1 MTRRDAGPR
10 RSSSVEALL
19 RGTRILAIAALLALA
34 AGIVS
39 DLVEGEFW
47 ARHALLAS
55 LAASVIVV
63 MISVA
68 VIDAV
73 LERRRRERWSI
84 LAQFV
89 MLELVRNARLIWT
102 GVLAQV
108 GLLSVDAARPESVDA
123 NGRIVQD
130 TPRLTAA
137 VTKTIADEALRR
149 GLREEIA
156 LLAAHTDEVLGRWA
170 AVMLNAD
177 VYAEVIDR
185 HVELA
190 SDISWLISLLDNA
203 EPPQDHRRQRRASSS
218 PAVQV
223 EGQIAGEELAARIV
237 VITQLAEE
245 LDRNTL
251 DLALRIVPVEWWQ
264 TRLGSTDQL
273 RSRQSAAGHSNSLL
287 TSHDDQDPGH

>member
-1 MTRRDAGPR
+1 MTRRDPGPR
-10 RSSSVEALL
+10 RSPSVEALL

-123 NGRIVQD
+123 NGRIVRD

-137 VTKTIADEALRR
+137 VRHTIADDALRSE
-149 GLREEIA
+149 LREEIA

-190 SDISWLISLLDNA
+190 SDISWLISLLDNV

-251 DLALRIVPVEWWQ
+251 DLALRIVPVEWWE

-273 RSRQSAAGHSNSLL
+273 RSRQGAAGHSKA
-287 TSHDDQDPGH
+287 TDQPR

>member
-10 RSSSVEALL
+10 RSPSVEALL

-39 DLVEGEFW
+39 DAFEGDFW

-123 NGRIVQD
+123 NGRIVRD
-130 TPRLTAA
+130 TPPLTEA
-137 VTKTIADEALRR
+137 VRHTIEDDALRR
-149 GLREEIA
+149 ELHEEIA

-190 SDISWLISLLDNA
+190 SDISWLVSLLDNA
-203 EPPQDHRRQRRASSS
+203 DPPQDYRRQRRASSS

-264 TRLGSTDQL
+264 TRLGATVPLDGGV
-273 RSRQSAAGHSNSLL
+273 ANG
-287 TSHDDQDPGH
+287 